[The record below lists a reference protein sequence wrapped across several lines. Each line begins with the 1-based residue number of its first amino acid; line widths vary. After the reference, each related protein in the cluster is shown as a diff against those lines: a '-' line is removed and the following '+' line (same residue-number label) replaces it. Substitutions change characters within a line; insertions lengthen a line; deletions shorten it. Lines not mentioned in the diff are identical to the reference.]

1 MLDIYHL
8 IRAYRT
14 DAEETPAKKA
24 PAKKASAKAA
34 TTKKGHGEDCGKGR
48 TGQTRRKDCQKGGD
62 RGGSG
67 NKNPQ
72 DNEKDNKIIK
82 QLQPGRTM

>member
-1 MLDIYHL
+1 MRRRLRL
-8 IRAYRT
+8 
-14 DAEETPAKKA
+14 KK
-24 PAKKASAKAA
+24 PRPKGFGQSRDDE
-34 TTKKGHGEDCGKGR
+34 KGHGEDYGKGR
-48 TGQTRRKDCQKGGD
+48 TGQTRRKGCQKGGD

-72 DNEKDNKIIK
+72 DNEKGNNKIIK